1 MFQWSVHFVRSVNL
15 TYNTKFHIFSQ
26 TTLDFLHY
34 EEFLVGG
41 KNVIFLELGLVYY
54 AVAAGIGQ
62 LRFWYQVGGLV
73 GFLVQIRHM
82 GGISTIVFFYIN
94 WGFLCVSNWRSW
106 ESINGVWLGV
116 SIGNLLILDTTRLNT
131 CERTLMGILVAWLQT
146 INGLFGWIRVLG
158 VRAQ

>member
-1 MFQWSVHFVRSVNL
+1 MSGW
-15 TYNTKFHIFSQ
+15 
-26 TTLDFLHY
+26 
-34 EEFLVGG
+34 
-41 KNVIFLELGLVYY
+41 
-54 AVAAGIGQ
+54 GIG
-62 LRFWYQVGGLV
+62 RVSGSNPSYG
-73 GFLVQIRHM
+73 RHQHNR
-82 GGISTIVFFYIN
+82 FFYIN